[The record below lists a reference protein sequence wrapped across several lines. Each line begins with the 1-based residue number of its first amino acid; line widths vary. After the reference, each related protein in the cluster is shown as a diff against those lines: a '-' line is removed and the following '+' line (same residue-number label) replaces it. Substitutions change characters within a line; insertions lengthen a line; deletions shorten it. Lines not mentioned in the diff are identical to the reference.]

1 VRWSVAAAPANTA
14 DCVNLAMARRV
25 TPARH
30 RQFALSRVRIAFA
43 AETAKSWLVLFARAV
58 RPMEP
63 RLLLRLEPFDEYS
76 EMRGNRRR
84 ERVVLVF
91 QSLTN
96 CRGEVSVFSAREIC
110 IAWRCA
116 GDNPLPNPMIDPIS
130 CGGDVAHVPVP

>member
-1 VRWSVAAAPANTA
+1 
-14 DCVNLAMARRV
+14 M
-25 TPARH
+25 
-30 RQFALSRVRIAFA
+30 A
-43 AETAKSWLVLFARAV
+43 AEFPLTPGRGDVYSLDDASAWFEKTGWRLIDHKPLAGPTANFRT
-58 RPMEP
+58 
-63 RLLLRLEPFDEYS
+63 RLLLRFEPFDEYS

-91 QSLTN
+91 QSSTN

-130 CGGDVAHVPVP
+130 CCGDVAHVPVP